1 MKKINKLVRKNI
13 LSLQPYS
20 SERNKFKNKESIL
33 LDANENPYGILNRYP
48 DPYQKKLK
56 NKISKIKKIS
66 YEQIFIGNGSDE
78 IIDIIIRLFCIPEKD
93 KVLSFS
99 PTFGMYEVL
108 ARINN
113 VKYLKIN
120 LNREFQ
126 INKSDLNNSLNQK
139 NLKLLIICTPN
150 NPTGNS
156 IRNSDINFILK
167 NFKGIVIIDE
177 AYIDFNNSKS
187 YIEKVEG
194 YSNLIVLQTLSKAWG
209 LASVRIGI
217 AYSNKYIVELMNK
230 IKLPYNVSTLNQQ
243 AALLTLNSLKKYKEN
258 VKLIINE
265 KKKLVNILSEIQ
277 IVKKVFPSDSN
288 FLLIEFEDADNVFKK
303 LIKKKIITRNLHPA
317 VKNCIRISV
326 GNIEENRKLIKTL
339 NKISK

>member
-1 MKKINKLVRKNI
+1 MGKINKLVRKNI
-13 LSLQPYS
+13 LSLKSYS
-20 SERNKFKNKESIL
+20 SGKNEFKDGKCIL
-33 LDANENPYGILNRYP
+33 LNANENPYGKLNRYP
-48 DPYQKKLK
+48 DTYQKNLK

-78 IIDIIIRLFCIPEKD
+78 IIDIVIRLFCIPGKD
-93 KVLSFS
+93 KVLSFF

-120 LNREFQ
+120 LNEEFQ
-126 INKSDLNNSLNQK
+126 INKSGLIKNLKQK

-177 AYIDFNNSKS
+177 AYVDFNNSES
-187 YIEKVEG
+187 YIEKVVN

-209 LASVRIGI
+209 MASARIGI

-243 AALLTLNSLKKYKEN
+243 AAMSALNNPKKYREN
-258 VKLIINE
+258 VQLIIKE
-265 KKKLVNILSEIQ
+265 KKKLISLLKKIQ

-288 FLLIEFEDADNVFKK
+288 FLLIEFDDANAVYKK
-303 LIKKKIITRNLHPA
+303 LIENKIVTRNLHPA
-317 VKNCIRISV
+317 VKNCIRITV
-326 GNIEENRKLIKTL
+326 GSAEENKILIKTL
-339 NKISK
+339 NNISK